1 MAAAEVLLETQNLK
15 KHFGG
20 LKAVD
25 GVDFKVN
32 EGGLIS
38 IIGPNGE
45 GKTTFFNLISGTL
58 RPTAGKIFFRG
69 RVVTGYPAHKLA
81 QMGLGRSYQIT
92 NIFPRLTVL
101 ENVRLACQSAGEDNF
116 KFWQHY
122 KKFPWYEE
130 KAYSI
135 LEKVRLKG
143 RELQPTL
150 SLPQGDKRKLEVAIA
165 LARDPKL
172 LLLDEPTAGISTEEL
187 PELTNLIEDI
197 KSEGAQTIILVEHRM
212 DVVTAISDRI
222 TVLNRGRILA
232 EGTPQEIMDNEEV
245 QKAYLGGGGGE

>member
-1 MAAAEVLLETQNLK
+1 VAAAEVLLETKNLK

-38 IIGPNGE
+38 IIGPNGA

-69 RVVTGYPAHKLA
+69 RGVTGYPAHRLA

-122 KKFPWYEE
+122 KKFTSYEE

-212 DVVTAISDRI
+212 DVVTTISDRI
-222 TVLNRGRILA
+222 TVLNRGLILA
-232 EGTPQEIMDNEEV
+232 EGTPQEIVDNEEV